1 MLVDISHSI
10 LVQLPSFFMEREDM
24 RNINYYLDFIKDYQK
39 SLNAATGSV
48 YDANANVSS
57 KNIATLAA
65 EIHKKQ
71 NIAINRQLMVE
82 KLKELY
88 DERVAEKYIR
98 QLTNHQIYKHDET
111 SSAGFPYC
119 VSLNLYPFLLKGLTE
134 IGGETTAPTNLQ
146 SFNGSL
152 INLVFL
158 VASQFA
164 GAVATPEYLLY
175 TDYFVRKEFGENW
188 YQRLDEVVYV
198 GHKTYTIQSIIEDG
212 FQQVVYSLNQPAS
225 ARGYQSVFWNIA
237 YFDKYYFESLF
248 ELFYFPD
255 QSRPIW
261 ESLSALQKLF
271 MTWFNQER
279 SKQILTF
286 PVETLSL
293 LYDEKGIVDKNWHD
307 YAATMYAQGHS
318 FFVYLSDSIDS
329 LASCCRLRN
338 AFTENTFS
346 YSLGAGGIATG
357 SKSVITINLN
367 RLVQDV
373 YKKDKDNFETKLDHA
388 LRSLVHDIYCY
399 HHGFNEIL
407 KDFQKAKMLPIYDAG
422 FITLEK
428 QYLTIGLNGI
438 VEAAEFLNIPI
449 SDNRLY
455 QKFINTI
462 LTPIYQENKKAKTK
476 ELMFNTEFVPAENL
490 GVKHAT
496 WDKEAGYQ
504 VNRDVYNS
512 YFYRVEEDLDIL
524 EKFRLHGRKNTE
536 FLDGGVAYHCNLD
549 EHLSKNQYLKLLDYA
564 ALVGCSYFTFNVPNT
579 ICNECGYITKHNLV
593 DCPKCQSSN
602 VDKITRVIGYLKRV
616 SNFSEPRQIEAGT
629 RYYAKGN

>member
-1 MLVDISHSI
+1 MT
-10 LVQLPSFFMEREDM
+10 
-24 RNINYYLDFIKDYQK
+24 NIDYSLKFIKDYIK
-39 SLNAATGSV
+39 SSNAATGSI

-71 NIAINRQLMVE
+71 NIEISRALVAE
-82 KLKELY
+82 KLKKLY
-88 DERVAEKYIR
+88 NNDVAQSYINR
-98 QLTNHQIYKHDET
+98 LANHEIYKHDET

-146 SFNGSL
+146 SFNGGF

-175 TDYFVRKEFGENW
+175 TDYFVRKEFGEDW
-188 YQRLDEVVYV
+188 YLQLNKIIYV
-198 GHKTYTIQSIIEDG
+198 GHKPYTIKSIIEDG

-237 YFDKYYFESLF
+237 YFDEHYFESLF

-255 QSRPIW
+255 QSRPVW
-261 ESLSALQKLF
+261 ASLSETQKLF
-271 MTWFNQER
+271 MNWFNQER
-279 SKQILTF
+279 KKQILTF
-286 PVETLSL
+286 PVETLSM
-293 LYDEKGIVDKNWHD
+293 LYDEKGIVDQDWKD
-307 YAATMYAQGHS
+307 FAADSLSKGHS
-318 FFVYLSDSIDS
+318 FFIYLSDSIDS

-338 AFTENTFS
+338 AVTENTFS

-373 YKKDKDNFETKLDHA
+373 YNEKVNKPSFNERLNKKLQELVLDIH
-388 LRSLVHDIYCY
+388 RY
-399 HHGFNEIL
+399 HHSFNEIL
-407 KDFQKAKMLPIYDAG
+407 KDFQKAGMLPIYDAG
-422 FITLEK
+422 FITLNK

-449 SDNRLY
+449 SDNQAY
-455 QKFINTI
+455 SDFINQI
-462 LTPIYQENKKAKTK
+462 LTIIYNENRKAKT
-476 ELMFNTEFVPAENL
+476 EDLMFNTEFVPAENL
-490 GVKHAT
+490 GVKHAK
-496 WDKEAGYQ
+496 WDKESGYK
-504 VNRDVYNS
+504 VEREVYNS
-512 YFYRVEEDLDIL
+512 YFYRVEEELDIL
-524 EKFRLHGRKNTE
+524 EKFRLHGFKNTKY
-536 FLDGGVAYHCNLD
+536 LDGGVAYHCNLD
-549 EHLSKNQYLKLLDYA
+549 EHLSKTQYLKLLDYA
-564 ALVGCSYFTFNVPNT
+564 AKVGCSYFTFNIPNT
-579 ICNECGYITKHNLV
+579 ICNKCGTISKHNL
-593 DCPKCQSSN
+593 DCCPSCQSDD

-616 SNFSEPRQIEAGT
+616 SNFSEARQIEAKQ
-629 RYYAKGN
+629 RYYAKSN